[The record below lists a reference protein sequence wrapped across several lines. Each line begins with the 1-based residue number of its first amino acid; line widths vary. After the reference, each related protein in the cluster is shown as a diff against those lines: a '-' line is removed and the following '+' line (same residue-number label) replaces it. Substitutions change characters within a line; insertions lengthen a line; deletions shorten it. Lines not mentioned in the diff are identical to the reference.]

1 MSTPEPATEM
11 TPLEY
16 LKQADKEMAAGNGK
30 GAAGLL
36 SKAIESTL
44 VELGRQRH
52 LDIGDLNEVAK
63 TLEADSEVDK
73 YHYQGTLI
81 TAQMLREHADQEVME
96 SHELEGAYMVTRKFI
111 IGCHG
116 EFE

>member
-16 LKQADKEMAAGNGK
+16 FKQAEREMAAGNGQ

-36 SKAIESTL
+36 STAIESTL
-44 VELGRQRH
+44 VELGKQRH
-52 LDIGDLNEVAK
+52 LDTGDLNEVAK
-63 TLEADSEVDK
+63 KLEADSEVEK
-73 YHYQGTLI
+73 YHYQSTLI
-81 TAQMLREHADQEVME
+81 TAQILREHADQEVME
-96 SHELEGAYMVTRKFI
+96 IHELEGAYMVTRKFI